1 MKTILTMRAN
11 QARRFLG
18 ELGWW
23 RLLLLLAAVGIGT
36 FGAFAW
42 AIRSRTLPLG
52 PGLPLLWVGG
62 MGSLLF
68 FHVTRP
74 DWHLLHMLGRR
85 RRWVYAVEY
94 GVALLPCLVWGL
106 VAFRPGLTLGLV
118 LEIAGLSLL
127 NYNLR
132 TNRRYV
138 SLAGRL
144 GGPREPGTG
153 GTALRLPGLP
163 TEAFEWRSG
172 LRRTGPLLAVVYG
185 VALVFSGHPAAVPA
199 ALFGL
204 SLLTADFYFE
214 CESRDELHL
223 FALRHPHFLAGK
235 LRNQYLLCWGGC
247 LPLVVLHAVRHP
259 EGLLLLAYAVLT
271 GSVSQA
277 LSIGLKYARY
287 APGRNLNHNA
297 YVLALALPGLALP
310 HVAAVP
316 LVLTVVYYRKART
329 TLLPYLASLPL
340 PNCAYSTVRR
350 SCCTT
355 SPSTCPPASTAS
367 WG

>member
-1 MKTILTMRAN
+1 MKTILTIRAN

-23 RLLLLLAAVGIGT
+23 RLLLLLAAVGMGT

-42 AIRSRTLPLG
+42 AVRSRTLPPG
-52 PGLPLLWVGG
+52 PGLPLLWAAG
-62 MGSLLF
+62 MASLLF

-74 DWHLLHMLGRR
+74 DWQLLQMLGRR

-118 LEIAGLSLL
+118 LEIAGLSVLD
-127 NYNLR
+127 YNLR
-132 TNRRYV
+132 TNRRYLN
-138 SLAGRL
+138 LAGWL
-144 GGPREPGTG
+144 GGPREPGAA

-163 TEAFEWRSG
+163 VEAFEWRSG
-172 LRRTGPLLAVVYG
+172 LRRTGPLLAVGYG
-185 VALVFSGHPAAVPA
+185 AALVFSGHPAAVPV
-199 ALFGL
+199 ALFAL
-204 SLLTADFYFE
+204 SLATVGFYFD
-214 CESRDELHL
+214 CESRDVLQL

-259 EGLLLLAYAVLT
+259 GALHLLGYAVLT

-277 LSIGLKYARY
+277 LAVVLKYARY

-297 YVLALALPGLALP
+297 YVLALAVLGLALP

-316 LVLTVVYYRKART
+316 LVLTVVYYRKARAN
-329 TLLPYLASLPL
+329 LLPYLA
-340 PNCAYSTVRR
+340 
-350 SCCTT
+350 
-355 SPSTCPPASTAS
+355 
-367 WG
+367 

>member
-1 MKTILTMRAN
+1 MKTILTMRVN

-42 AIRSRTLPLG
+42 AVRSRTLSPG
-52 PGLPLLWVGG
+52 PGLPLLWAGG
-62 MGSLLF
+62 MASLLF

-74 DWHLLHMLGRR
+74 DGQLLRMLGRR
-85 RRWVYAVEY
+85 RRSVYAVEY
-94 GVALLPCLVWGL
+94 TVALLPGLAWGL
-106 VAFRPGLTLGLV
+106 VAFRPGLTLALV

-127 NYNLR
+127 DYNLR
-132 TNRRYV
+132 TNRRY
-138 SLAGRL
+138 LALARRP
-144 GGPREPGTG
+144 GGPREPAAA

-163 TEAFEWRSG
+163 VEAFEWRSG
-172 LRRTGPLLAVVYG
+172 LRRTGPLLAAVYG
-185 VALVFSGHPAAVPA
+185 AALVFSAHPAAVPV
-199 ALFGL
+199 ALFALGL
-204 SLLTADFYFE
+204 VTAGFYFD
-214 CESRDELHL
+214 CESRNELQL

-235 LRNQYLLCWGGC
+235 LRNQYLLWGGGC

-259 EGLLLLAYAVLT
+259 DALLLLAYAGLT

-277 LSIGLKYARY
+277 LSIVLKYARY

-329 TLLPYLASLPL
+329 TLFPYLA
-340 PNCAYSTVRR
+340 
-350 SCCTT
+350 
-355 SPSTCPPASTAS
+355 
-367 WG
+367 